1 MRGAIA
7 VAFALVTVAG
17 CATKRSWQGLSEHFA
32 DPVVYCAAVGN
43 IDAPDTRWDGPPVPP
58 SVAEALSA
66 QLAVP
71 PIDADRVS
79 WRCMG
84 GRVYACTVG
93 ANIPCDARAD
103 TGEEPTEGMQNFC
116 EEQPGAEV
124 IPAYAAGRETVYAWR
139 CNGAE
144 PAISAQ
150 LFTPDARG
158 FDPNVW
164 YQVRPGAQA
173 PDDHPR
179 PVEDEVVPQDEEVP
193 GVVTEGIPETSAG
206 PRDESAAGQP
216 SQETVPASGER

>member
-1 MRGAIA
+1 MRAAIA
-7 VAFALVTVAG
+7 VGLALVSVAG
-17 CATKRSWQGLSEHFA
+17 CATKRSWEGLSERFG

-43 IDAPDTRWDGPPVPP
+43 IDAPDERWDGPPVPP
-58 SVAEALSA
+58 SVAEALST
-66 QLAVP
+66 QLGVP
-71 PIDADRVS
+71 PIEPDRVA

-103 TGEEPTEGMQNFC
+103 TGEEPTEGMVNFC

-139 CNGAE
+139 CNGPE

-150 LFTPDARG
+150 LFTPDPRG

-164 YQVRPGAQA
+164 YQVHPGAQA
-173 PDDHPR
+173 PPS
-179 PVEDEVVPQDEEVP
+179 VADEVVPEDDDVK
-193 GVVTEGIPETSAG
+193 GFVTEGTPDTSAG
-206 PRDESAAGQP
+206 GPDEPAADDTYGG
-216 SQETVPASGER
+216 TVPGSRAR